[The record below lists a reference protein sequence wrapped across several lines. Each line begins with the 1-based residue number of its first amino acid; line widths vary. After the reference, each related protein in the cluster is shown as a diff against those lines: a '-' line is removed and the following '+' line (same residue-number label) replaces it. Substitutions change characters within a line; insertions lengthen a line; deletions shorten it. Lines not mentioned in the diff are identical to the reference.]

1 MKRRDTVKSFKL
13 VSLQVVTSEEELVD
27 IELTEGLIINK
38 EDEHNRWLLE
48 GFINKENYDLLL
60 QATKGKYHVRIQVV
74 ITKKENTPAT
84 FDTEILTIKQV
95 DQYYSVLFEG
105 CIVSN
110 QAEYAGLLLEDL
122 ITKGLDGD
130 HLIGEF
136 KEKLLLRPRIS
147 AAKKNHM

>member
-1 MKRRDTVKSFKL
+1 MKSFKL

-60 QATKGKYHVRIQVV
+60 QATKGQYHARIQVV
-74 ITKKENTPAT
+74 ITKKENSPAT

-110 QAEYAGLLLEDL
+110 QAEFAGLLLEKL
-122 ITKGLDGD
+122 IKKGLNGD
-130 HLIGEF
+130 HLIREF
-136 KEKLLLRPRIS
+136 KEKILIRPSIS
-147 AAKKNHM
+147 AAKK